1 MILFDTDVF
10 TDLLRGVPTIV
21 APAATIPPADQGI
34 PIVVAEEILRGRLN
48 AIRQA
53 DAGKLRIT
61 VGRAYDLLWE
71 SLSDFRKLAV
81 LRFTDRAEL
90 LVRQWREQR
99 IRVGTRDLRIAAIC
113 VVQGAKLASRNRRDF
128 DQVPGLI
135 VEYWA

>member
-10 TDLLRGVPTIV
+10 TDLLRGVPRIV
-21 APAATIPPADQGI
+21 ARATAIPPADHGI

-53 DAGKLRIT
+53 DSGKLHIT
-61 VGRAYDLLWE
+61 IARAYDLLWE
-71 SLSDFRKLAV
+71 SLSDFRKVAV
-81 LRFTDRAEL
+81 FRLSDRAESMI
-90 LVRQWREQR
+90 RQWREQR

-113 VVQGAKLASRNRRDF
+113 IEHGAKLASRNRRDF
-128 DQVPGLI
+128 DQVPGLD